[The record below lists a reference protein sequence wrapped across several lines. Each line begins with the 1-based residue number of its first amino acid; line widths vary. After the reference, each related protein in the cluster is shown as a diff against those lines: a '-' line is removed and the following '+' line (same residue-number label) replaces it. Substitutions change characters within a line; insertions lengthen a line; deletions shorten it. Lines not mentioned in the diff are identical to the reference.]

1 MTLAAEKELAHIG
14 ESRGCEDHDYDLIQE
29 LSRRLESLWR
39 CDQYIANAD
48 GHPDLQGFWRDIK
61 RQEQSTIKRLKELVC
76 SEVKK
81 GCF

>member
-61 RQEQSTIKRLKELVC
+61 RQEQSTIKRLK
-76 SEVKK
+76 
-81 GCF
+81 